1 MKKLLQLEVLLLNE
15 LMKFKDMNDPIGD
28 GPIPAEMYWE
38 EMIEIREW
46 ILKQLNKIKDNE

>member
-1 MKKLLQLEVLLLNE
+1 ME
-15 LMKFKDMNDPIGD
+15 FKDMNDPIGD
-28 GPIPAEMYWE
+28 GPISAEMYWE

>member
-15 LMKFKDMNDPIGD
+15 LMEFKDMNDPIGD

-38 EMIEIREW
+38 EMITLREW
-46 ILKQLNKIKDNE
+46 ILRQLNKIKDNE

>member
-1 MKKLLQLEVLLLNE
+1 MKKLLQLEVILLNE
-15 LMKFKDMNDPIGD
+15 LMEFKDMNDPIGD

>member
-1 MKKLLQLEVLLLNE
+1 MKKLLQLEIILLNE
-15 LMKFKDMNDPIGD
+15 LMEFKDMNDPISD

-46 ILKQLNKIKDNE
+46 ILKQLNIIKDNE